1 MMKHSTIGLVI
12 SFVLTLSAGNVAT
25 AAFLQAWD
33 PFFMLL
39 VVFGSTGVLFT
50 LAHLKTR
57 PALLLDVVKGNYRLI
72 LALNAT
78 TAGAWVTTYMALRTL
93 EPAIALAVT
102 FSIAPFAVMCMSPR
116 AVTRR
121 DIACATGI
129 LTVVAY
135 FVVTTLSGLTAVGH
149 ADPIRLIGGFGAAVA
164 SSLAVAGNTVVS
176 KALGTVGVPASAVV
190 ATRFHLLTGIALV
203 LWLTGGGALHGHG
216 VWGWTQLVLLGLLG
230 NALPLFLLQRII
242 ERTAAITVSFVVML
256 PPIATFVLQF
266 LDPRLQQSGH
276 SLFGI
281 FVVTSLVLLALRRD
295 EAHVA
300 RAPRISESRFPR
312 DLRRPTPAAYQGTR

>member
-1 MMKHSTIGLVI
+1 MTRPTIGLVVA
-12 SFVLTLSAGNVAT
+12 FVLSLSAGNVAT

-50 LAHLKTR
+50 LAHLVTGS
-57 PALLLDVVKGNYRLI
+57 ASLFDIVKGNYRLV

-78 TAGAWVTTYMALRTL
+78 TAGAWITTYLALRTL

-102 FSIAPFAVMCMSPR
+102 FSIAPFAVMLMSPR
-116 AVTRR
+116 TATRR
-121 DIACATGI
+121 DVACAIGI
-129 LTVVAY
+129 LGVVAY
-135 FVVTTLSGLTAVGH
+135 FVVATLRGLTAVGQ
-149 ADPIRLIGGFGAAVA
+149 AEPIQLVVGFGAAVV

-176 KALGTVGVPASAVV
+176 KALGAAGVHAAAVV
-190 ATRFHLLTGIALV
+190 ATRFHLLTGIAFV
-203 LWLTGGGALHGHG
+203 LWLSGGGALHEHG
-216 VWGWTQLVLLGLLG
+216 VLDWTQLLVLGLLG

-256 PPIATFVLQF
+256 PPIATFALQF
-266 LDPRLQQSGH
+266 FDPRLQPSAY

-281 FVVTSLVLLALRRD
+281 LVVMSFVLVALRRD
-295 EAHVA
+295 ATRGA
-300 RAPRISESRFPR
+300 RGHQNTRAQISPRTAPAGDRLAR
-312 DLRRPTPAAYQGTR
+312 G